1 MKKVLI
7 VYYSQTG
14 QVKSIIDSL
23 VSGFTNTDRIQFD
36 YFRIKPEQD
45 FPFPWPSDDFFDS
58 MPESVKGIPVPVDM
72 SDFPIYTHYDL
83 VVLAGQVWYLSP
95 SIPLMSFL
103 LSNEALDFFKG
114 KNVITL
120 YGVRNMWLM
129 AHNRVSSALKA
140 MNATLVGNIVL
151 VDRAGNSVS
160 VLTIIRWLLKGKKGP
175 SRFLPEAGVS
185 GKEIAESSKFAK
197 PVELALLS
205 NDFSLMQHQLIQ
217 LGGVP
222 IQFHVM
228 SIEKTAIK
236 IFRRFADFILK
247 KGIAGEKRR
256 LRRVRFFKYYLLI
269 VIFLLFPFAA
279 LVFRLKKL
287 FFPSKAKEQINEAIN
302 V

>member
-1 MKKVLI
+1 
-7 VYYSQTG
+7 
-14 QVKSIIDSL
+14 
-23 VSGFTNTDRIQFD
+23 
-36 YFRIKPEQD
+36 
-45 FPFPWPSDDFFDS
+45 
-58 MPESVKGIPVPVDM
+58 
-72 SDFPIYTHYDL
+72 
-83 VVLAGQVWYLSP
+83 
-95 SIPLMSFL
+95 
-103 LSNEALDFFKG
+103 
-114 KNVITL
+114 
-120 YGVRNMWLM
+120 
-129 AHNRVSSALKA
+129 
-140 MNATLVGNIVL
+140 
-151 VDRAGNSVS
+151 
-160 VLTIIRWLLKGKKGP
+160 
-175 SRFLPEAGVS
+175 
-185 GKEIAESSKFAK
+185 
-197 PVELALLS
+197 
-205 NDFSLMQHQLIQ
+205 